1 MSDFKFKTTFSSVIK
16 PLVSEEK
23 DKYLSM
29 ASLVDIGEFVPD
41 IDTSK
46 DVDLLPIAFN
56 AFVANRVNKNDD
68 VIDTLTATEIYKNFI
83 NKPINIE
90 HNRERIIGVIL
101 TAGFSKFGT
110 DEPLREDEVKDL
122 TSPFNVTL
130 GGVVW
135 RITNQEL
142 ANMIEEA
149 SDPTSENY
157 LQISASWELGFTDY
171 NLVLLEESEKNTE
184 SAQIIDASDQ
194 ISKLEENLRSLGGT
208 GEYEGKKIYRKV
220 VGNVIPLGIGLTETP
235 AADVKGIVT
244 KKSEPEEVESSDINE
259 KELDNSEEE
268 VIVESKEEIILEN
281 NKKLIS
287 QINENNVET
296 IYRKVMKINKIED
309 ITDESLKEVSA
320 SEVSDFI
327 EEEVKK
333 ASEQYEADK
342 SKQENA
348 MKAAS
353 EKYETLQ
360 KNNKEVSEQLDQ
372 IKKVLAE
379 LEAQKEQR
387 DALERFTVFMA
398 SLDEDFEL
406 TDKDRS
412 IIAGDIKD
420 MNEGQFNQYR
430 EKMDV
435 LLSGKKKAVASE
447 EASQPAEKISA
458 TEKAP
463 TVKEAVAS
471 EQEKPIE
478 VKENAE
484 EVLDK
489 VVAEEQE
496 VIPNS
501 SEVQEATVM
510 EKYQAAFEIDQFD
523 IKL

>member
-1 MSDFKFKTTFSSVIK
+1 MNDFKFTTTFSSVVK
-16 PLVSEEK
+16 PLIPEEK
-23 DKYLSM
+23 DKYLSL
-29 ASLVDIGEFVPD
+29 ASLVDIGQFVPD

-68 VIDTLTATEIYKNFI
+68 VVDTLTAADIYKNFI

-90 HNRERIIGVIL
+90 HNRERVIGVIL
-101 TAGFSKFGT
+101 TAGFSEFGT
-110 DEPLREDEVKDL
+110 DEPLNESDIIDR

-135 RITNQEL
+135 RVTNQNL

-157 LQISASWELGFTDY
+157 LQISASWELGFTEY
-171 NLVLLEESEKNTE
+171 NLVLLDENEKNTE
-184 SAQIIDASDQ
+184 AAQIIDASDK
-194 ISKLEENLRSLGGT
+194 IIELEANLRSMGGS
-208 GEYEGKKIYRKV
+208 GEYEGKKMYRKV
-220 VGNVIPLGIGLTETP
+220 VGNVVPLGIGLTETP
-235 AADVKGIVT
+235 AADVKGVVT
-244 KKSEPEEVESSDINE
+244 KKSEEKKIEEDSNAEQ
-259 KELDNSEEE
+259 KELDNSAEQ
-268 VIVESKEEIILEN
+268 VILEN

-287 QINENNVET
+287 QNNENNVET
-296 IYRKVMKINKIED
+296 TYRKVMKINKIED

-320 SEVSDFI
+320 SEISDFI
-327 EEEVKK
+327 QEEVKK
-333 ASEQYEADK
+333 ASEQFEAEK
-342 SKQENA
+342 IEQENA

-353 EKYETLQ
+353 EKYDNLQ
-360 KNNKEVSEQLDQ
+360 KDNEKVNKELEE
-372 IKKVLAE
+372 IKNVLAE
-379 LEAQKEQR
+379 LEAQKAQQ

-398 SLDEDFEL
+398 SLDEEFDL
-406 TDKDRS
+406 TDEDRS

-420 MNEGQFNQYR
+420 MNEEEFNQYR

-447 EASQPAEKISA
+447 EVAQAAEEVSA
-458 TEKAP
+458 TEKSE
-463 TVKEAVAS
+463 TVQEAVAS
-471 EQEKPIE
+471 EQEKPEE
-478 VKENAE
+478 VKENNAE
-484 EVLDK
+484 EVLEN

-510 EKYQAAFEIDQFD
+510 EKYQSAFSIDQFD

>member
-1 MSDFKFKTTFSSVIK
+1 
-16 PLVSEEK
+16 
-23 DKYLSM
+23 
-29 ASLVDIGEFVPD
+29 
-41 IDTSK
+41 
-46 DVDLLPIAFN
+46 
-56 AFVANRVNKNDD
+56 VANK
-68 VIDTLTATEIYKNFI
+68 
-83 NKPINIE
+83 
-90 HNRERIIGVIL
+90 
-101 TAGFSKFGT
+101 
-110 DEPLREDEVKDL
+110 
-122 TSPFNVTL
+122 
-130 GGVVW
+130 
-135 RITNQEL
+135 EL
-142 ANMIEEA
+142 ADMIEEA

-171 NLVLLEESEKNTE
+171 NLILLEENEKNTE
-184 SAQIIDASDQ
+184 SAQIIDASEQ
-194 ISKLEENLRSLGGT
+194 ISELEENLRSLGGT

-235 AADVKGIVT
+235 AADVKGIIT
-244 KKSEPEEVESSDINE
+244 KKYEAEEVESSEINE
-259 KELDNSEEE
+259 KDLDNSQEE

-281 NKKLIS
+281 NKKLNS
-287 QINENNVET
+287 QNNNKDVET
-296 IYRKVMKINKIED
+296 TYRKVMKINKIED

-320 SEVSDFI
+320 SEISDFI
-327 EEEVKK
+327 EKEVKK
-333 ASEQYEADK
+333 ASEQYEAEK
-342 SKQENA
+342 NEQEEA

-353 EKYETLQ
+353 EKFDSLQ

-420 MNEGQFNQYR
+420 MSEGQFKQYR

-435 LLSGKKKAVASE
+435 LLSGKRKAIASE
-447 EASQPAEKISA
+447 EVSEPAKEISE
-458 TEKAP
+458 TKKAP
-463 TVKEAVAS
+463 IVKEAIAS
-471 EQEKPIE
+471 EQEKPAEIE
-478 VKENAE
+478 ENAE

-489 VVAEEQE
+489 VIAEEQE
-496 VIPNS
+496 SIPNS

>member
-208 GEYEGKKIYRKV
+208 GEYEGKKIQQRMLRALS
-220 VGNVIPLGIGLTETP
+220 P
-235 AADVKGIVT
+235 
-244 KKSEPEEVESSDINE
+244 
-259 KELDNSEEE
+259 
-268 VIVESKEEIILEN
+268 
-281 NKKLIS
+281 
-287 QINENNVET
+287 
-296 IYRKVMKINKIED
+296 
-309 ITDESLKEVSA
+309 
-320 SEVSDFI
+320 
-327 EEEVKK
+327 
-333 ASEQYEADK
+333 
-342 SKQENA
+342 
-348 MKAAS
+348 
-353 EKYETLQ
+353 
-360 KNNKEVSEQLDQ
+360 KNPSPKRL
-372 IKKVLAE
+372 KVL
-379 LEAQKEQR
+379 
-387 DALERFTVFMA
+387 
-398 SLDEDFEL
+398 
-406 TDKDRS
+406 
-412 IIAGDIKD
+412 I
-420 MNEGQFNQYR
+420 
-430 EKMDV
+430 
-435 LLSGKKKAVASE
+435 
-447 EASQPAEKISA
+447 
-458 TEKAP
+458 
-463 TVKEAVAS
+463 
-471 EQEKPIE
+471 
-478 VKENAE
+478 
-484 EVLDK
+484 
-489 VVAEEQE
+489 
-496 VIPNS
+496 
-501 SEVQEATVM
+501 
-510 EKYQAAFEIDQFD
+510 
-523 IKL
+523 